1 VRFYTSF
8 DFLLSSPHEIY
19 DTQSRPLDAKD
30 HIVMTSPKQT
40 IQLIGV
46 PLEEGSG
53 RGGAAMGPAA
63 LRIAG
68 LKTTLEDLGYRTL
81 DTGDLKPEPALDLA
95 NVPKANNLQ
104 VVAGFT
110 RALEQ
115 ATFAAAS
122 SGQFPLLMGGDH
134 SLSMG
139 SVSGMA
145 RYASSLQQPLFVL
158 WLDAHA
164 DFNSP
169 ETSPSGNIHGM
180 PVAYYCGK
188 AEFAPILPASRAL
201 VDPGN
206 VFQVGIRS
214 VDTREREEIA
224 AHGINVFDMRAID
237 EMGIAHIMKDILAK
251 IAEDNG
257 LLHVSL
263 DVDFLDPELAPGVGT
278 TVPGGATYREAHLI
292 MEMLCDSGL
301 VSSLDLVELNPFLD
315 DRGKSAR
322 ILVELTASLFGRRVM
337 DRPTRAA

>member
-1 VRFYTSF
+1 M
-8 DFLLSSPHEIY
+8 
-19 DTQSRPLDAKD
+19 A
-30 HIVMTSPKQT
+30 MTSPKRT

-68 LKTTLEDLGYRTL
+68 MKGALEDLGYQVL
-81 DTGDLKPEPALDLA
+81 DWGDLTPEPAMDLA
-95 NVPKANNLQ
+95 DVPKANNLQ
-104 VVAGFT
+104 VVAGFV

-115 ATFAAAS
+115 ATFEAAG
-122 SGQFPLLMGGDH
+122 SGRLPVLMGGDH

-145 RYASSLQQPLFVL
+145 RYAHSVQKPLFVL

-180 PVAYYCGK
+180 PVAYSCGK
-188 AEFAPILPASRAL
+188 AEFAPILSADRVL
-201 VDPGN
+201 VHPCN

-214 VDTREREEIA
+214 VDVRERQEIA

-237 EMGIAHIMKDILAK
+237 ETGIAQIMKDILAK
-251 IAEDNG
+251 ISAENG